1 MPALFTRRANRI
13 ARRSVAAALFVIV
26 AVPLALMVYVRS
38 SFATGEHRDIAQ
50 PVAFDH
56 RIHAKD
62 LRIDCRFC
70 HSGADR
76 GAAAGL
82 PPTVACMGCHSK
94 VWRESRQFA
103 PVRASLETGRP
114 IAWRRVSR
122 MPDFVYFD
130 HSIHVAKGVGCVSCH
145 GRVDQMAQVTQAT
158 PLSMRWCVECHRDPG
173 PQLRPK
179 ELVTSMAWTPPSTSA
194 AADSLSTRL
203 TTQYHV
209 RSLVSCSTCHR

>member
-76 GAAAGL
+76 GAVAGL

-94 VWRESRQFA
+94 VWRESEQFA
-103 PVRASLETGRP
+103 PVRASLATHRP
-114 IAWRRVSR
+114 IQWRRVNAL
-122 MPDFVYFD
+122 PDFVFFD
-130 HSIHVAKGVGCVSCH
+130 HSIHLAKGVGCATCH
-145 GRVDQMAQVTQAT
+145 GHVAEMARVSQAT

-173 PQLRPK
+173 PNLRPR
-179 ELVTSMAWTPPSTSA
+179 EMVASTSWTPPTGKV
-194 AADSLSTRL
+194 AADSLSADL
-203 TTQYHV
+203 TLRYHV
-209 RSLVSCSTCHR
+209 RQLTSCSTCHR